1 MGEVGAQRGGR
12 LGDTEKRRVGNWGV
26 CMSICAFFLVRVCVC
41 VCVCFFVGKEE
52 AKQKKKKTR
61 QTDRRKGDQ
70 LVCKPQRDGEKT
82 EERSELTLD
91 SSLKSHEAYMKRQTP
106 KKKKQHLLFHCNNS
120 V

>member
-1 MGEVGAQRGGR
+1 M
-12 LGDTEKRRVGNWGV
+12 
-26 CMSICAFFLVRVCVC
+26 CFFLVRVCVC

-52 AKQKKKKTR
+52 AKQKKKNPR
-61 QTDRRKGDQ
+61 QTEEKRDQ

-106 KKKKQHLLFHCNNS
+106 KKKTALTVPL
-120 V
+120 